1 MCHAAWGCSSQAA
14 SGSINA
20 LSASQQQCL
29 ELLARAR
36 DHGKLQTE
44 LGSELKVPVQNFFH
58 IVKGLEDR
66 KLIVRNPI
74 IIPKA
79 TNSRSTSIVHLTR
92 FAQLHLRKGQSL
104 WVQGAV
110 GAHRDAG
117 GERGGQVV
125 VADDTA
131 ACQRVCEVL
140 GEQEDGRMIVKFLK
154 EAAGFVGKPGHRAW
168 RKIKKQLIQNSM
180 CGALWVGWCVF
191 GGRMCCAAFK
201 WSRDR
206 HESKDTCRH

>member
-14 SGSINA
+14 SGSINT

-29 ELLARAR
+29 ELLAKAR
-36 DHGKLQTE
+36 HQGKLQTE

-58 IVKGLEDR
+58 IIKGLEDR
-66 KLIVRNPI
+66 MLIVRNPI

-104 WVQGAV
+104 WVHGSV
-110 GAHRDAG
+110 GAHQEAG
-117 GERGGQVV
+117 GARGEKVV
-125 VADDTA
+125 VADDTT

-154 EAAGFVGKPGHRAW
+154 EAAGFMGKPGHRAW
-168 RKIKKQLIQNSM
+168 RKIKKQLLTNSM
-180 CGALWVGWCVF
+180 GR
-191 GGRMCCAAFK
+191 GGGGG
-201 WSRDR
+201 
-206 HESKDTCRH
+206 